1 HEAGTELN
9 LLGIFSSVGG
19 NVGVAGL
26 LSMLPLHAEIRPI
39 WLAALCTITK
49 SAQRSDHPLN
59 PTTLDAVWKIAVS
72 ESAPT
77 VVVCPGALFL
87 LAATGRP
94 ESLHILW
101 THANLGD
108 VERRRAALYAI
119 AQLDP
124 GDALNELLNGLAD
137 LPLVL
142 PAPRRPYGQQNAA
155 EPAELT

>member
-1 HEAGTELN
+1 
-9 LLGIFSSVGG
+9 
-19 NVGVAGL
+19 
-26 LSMLPLHAEIRPI
+26 
-39 WLAALCTITK
+39 
-49 SAQRSDHPLN
+49 
-59 PTTLDAVWKIAVS
+59 
-72 ESAPT
+72 PT
-77 VVVCPGALFL
+77 VAFCPAALFL

-124 GDALNELLNGLAD
+124 DDALNELLNGLAD

-142 PAPRRPYGQQNAA
+142 PAPRGPFGPQKQT
-155 EPAELT
+155 EPAELTIGIPFERLETIARTGKVKIAVMALKLLGHHKDEQTVEFLISQLSRRLWPIRETALAQLRRRGAAQAADAV